1 MVTGIKRIFII
12 FSVLLLGLLMAGCES
27 GKEQETV
34 SILRSDKIVGK
45 DILIEDI
52 TDFYYTEENINF
64 DAFYQRYRFYAEDG
78 KYYFFHE
85 TRERKNDY
93 GWCTEEDTTL
103 IGTLVLSE
111 EQWSAFYEIIKDG
124 IVEKRKDSADAGGSG
139 PWYYLYWKNDKSKYQ
154 EYSFASYENEK
165 KFEEYCIS
173 LRELEQNG

>member
-1 MVTGIKRIFII
+1 MGSGIKRILII
-12 FSVLLLGLLMAGCES
+12 LSVLLLGLLMAGCGS

-34 SILRSDKIVGK
+34 ALFSGGKTVGK
-45 DILIEDI
+45 DILKEDI
-52 TDFYYTEENINF
+52 TDFYFTEQNINF

-93 GWCTEEDTTL
+93 GWCTEDDTTL
-103 IGTLVLSE
+103 IGTLELTDA
-111 EQWSAFYEIIKDG
+111 QWSAFYD
-124 IVEKRKDSADAGGSG
+124 IVSGGTVTARKESADAGGSG
-139 PWYYLYWKNDKSKYQ
+139 PWYYLYWKNDRSKYQ